1 VSDDDIS
8 SGLRG
13 RLQRTGEDAL
23 GRLAQ
28 DILDNPLI
36 HGAISTAMGARE
48 KAAQAQ
54 EVTMAALSIPSTG
67 DIARLTR
74 RVRAVSQRLEGVED
88 GIDRLDQRLASA
100 GGLSKD
106 VEKRLAAL
114 EQRLDG
120 IARQLE
126 GIQRALPTADAAVP
140 SGQERLEVPAT

>member
-1 VSDDDIS
+1 VTDNATANA
-8 SGLRG
+8 GLRG
-13 RLQRTGEDAL
+13 RLQRSGEDAL

-28 DILDNPLI
+28 DLLDNRLV

-54 EVTMAALSIPSTG
+54 EVAMGALSIPSTG

-100 GGLSKD
+100 VGGAGL
-106 VEKRLAAL
+106 EKRLTAL
-114 EQRLDG
+114 ERRLDAIG
-120 IARQLE
+120 AQLE
-126 GIQRALPTADAAVP
+126 AIQRALPAAEAPVP
-140 SGQERLEVPAT
+140 RDQERLQVPS